1 MLRPQRRV
9 SRNVQ
14 AVMARL
20 ARAAWV
26 GAVLV
31 TALAGPRH
39 AHAQPRPAAPLPDA
53 YLVFPFENASH
64 AAAMNPYVTGLA
76 LSLAERLESHPGLRP
91 AYEAAILLT
100 PVRVPA
106 SSEEAGKVCAGHGGR
121 FAFVGAFERKS
132 DWTEVQ
138 VKVSAILCD
147 AKGGKV
153 IASATKKGG
162 KDELQDLL
170 AKAAIDLLEQIARP
184 APELARAEILRRQTR
199 DPYAFYLYGKA
210 SFEYFQPHQPPPPE
224 DARKKVARAPK
235 PEPKVKEEGTR
246 LESALK
252 TAARA
257 INIDP
262 KYSEAYR
269 LYGFLQLQDEEPGRA
284 QGSYQHALELRPS
297 YYQPLLGLVRM
308 YRQKGQNAKAFEL
321 VQRALILR
329 PFDSETRYLYGQSL
343 YEQQKLDEAE
353 KELREV
359 VRGAP
364 RHLGARRTLV
374 LIHSTRGAGEE
385 LAEELEGLLALTPD
399 DYAARLDLGSA
410 YRRLGR
416 PDKAISAYEQVLRT
430 RPTHSGAIKFL
441 GDLYRTVGEPQKAT
455 EQYQKLMK
463 MAPSDPRPYFLVGA
477 SLVAAGEDK
486 EAEKIFSQALR
497 FQKYQPALWNNL
509 GAIRYRR
516 GDIQAALSLLQK
528 AAAKQP
534 DRPRIRYNLGLALSA
549 AQERKRALE
558 ELKAA
563 SELDPNDPEPHYA
576 MGVTLLRMGQLAEA
590 AAEFREALARRP
602 DHEDAQHNL
611 ALLEDLARRS
621 GESEIIAPELK
632 GVREPQMRN

>member
-1 MLRPQRRV
+1 M
-9 SRNVQ
+9 
-14 AVMARL
+14 RL
-20 ARAAWV
+20 GRAGCA
-26 GAVLV
+26 GAVLLAV
-31 TALAGPRH
+31 LAGPRH
-39 AHAQPRPAAPLPDA
+39 AGAQQRAGGPMPDP
-53 YLVFPFENASH
+53 YLVFPFENTSH
-64 AAAMNPYVTGLA
+64 AAAMNPFVTGLA

-91 AYEAAILLT
+91 AYEASILIT

-106 SSEEAGKVCAGHGGR
+106 SADEAGKVCAGHGGR
-121 FAFVGAFERKS
+121 FAFLGAFERKS

-138 VKVSAILCD
+138 VKVSAVLCD
-147 AKGGKV
+147 PKGGKV
-153 IASATKKGG
+153 IASATQKGG

-170 AKAAIDLLEQIARP
+170 GKAAIDLLEQISRP

-210 SFEYFQPHQPPPPE
+210 SFEFFQPHQPAPPE
-224 DARKKVARAPK
+224 DPRKKAKAPR
-235 PEPKVKEEGTR
+235 PEPKAKDEGSR
-246 LESALK
+246 LEVALK
-252 TAARA
+252 TAART

-262 KYSEAYR
+262 KYAEAYR
-269 LYGFLQLQDEEPGRA
+269 LYGFLQLQDDEPGRA

-308 YRQKGQNAKAFEL
+308 YRQKGQNAKAFDL
-321 VQRALILR
+321 VQRALLLR
-329 PFDSETRYLYGQSL
+329 PFDSETRYLFGQSL

-359 VRGAP
+359 TRVAP

-399 DYAARLDLGSA
+399 DYSARLDLGSA

-516 GDIQAALSLLQK
+516 GDIHAALALLQK

-549 AQERKRALE
+549 AQERGKALD

-563 SELDPNDPEPHYA
+563 AELDPNDPEPHYA

-621 GESEIIAPELK
+621 GESEIVAPELK